1 MKACHL
7 KSILILLI
15 KTKRYKEAITYLNTA
30 LKSIQKIKY
39 LKLLPVIY
47 ESLAKAQYA
56 DGQYKNAYETYNRY
70 SDVKEKLRY
79 ERENIE
85 ELELTRI
92 QREEQ
97 ITLKEKE
104 AIILKTQNIQK
115 LILIFILIA
124 LLIMGYIILNIREN
138 KKITEI
144 LNNQKQQAAKG
155 IIDEYEKIDC
165 WIARELHDN
174 IGGTIS
180 AIRLKLSLTEE
191 EARKTFIEKVKE
203 GDSIVEVPFNQY
215 QLSLKSLEH
224 EIDNLENVNQSVR
237 RLSHSLA
244 PVMFKGQSFKNLI
257 EDKIADLFPENYK
270 VNIQCLPEDELN
282 KIEENLKFNI
292 YRILQ
297 NLSANIIIHANA
309 TKADIQVIGHK
320 DHLNIVVEDNGDG
333 FEKDKATDGIGLQL
347 IKKRVFLK
355 NGTIEINSQKG
366 KGTTIIIEI
375 PYKNSKI

>member
-1 MKACHL
+1 FTKTLQLQETFGSTEEIAFSQI
-7 KSILILLI
+7 KYAVLLI
-15 KTKRYKEAITYLNTA
+15 KTKRYKKAINYLNTA
-30 LKSIQKIKY
+30 LESIQKIKY

-47 ESLAKAQYA
+47 ENLAKAQYA
-56 DGQYKNAYETYNRY
+56 DGQYKNAYETYNKY
-70 SDVKEKLRY
+70 SDIKEELRY

-92 QREEQ
+92 QTEEQ
-97 ITLKEKE
+97 MVLKEKE
-104 AIILKTQNIQK
+104 GILLKTQNIQK

-124 LLIMGYIILNIREN
+124 LLIMGYIILNIRKN

-155 IIDEYEKIDC
+155 IIDEYEKIDS

-224 EIDNLENVNQSVR
+224 EIKNLENVNQSIR
-237 RLSHSLA
+237 NLSHTLA
-244 PVMFKGQSFKNLI
+244 PVIFQGQSFISLI
-257 EDKIADLFPENYK
+257 EHKIIELFPQNYA
-270 VNIQCLPEDELN
+270 VTVTCLPEDELN
-282 KIEENLKFNI
+282 EIGENLKFNI

-297 NLSANIIIHANA
+297 NLS
-309 TKADIQVIGHK
+309 
-320 DHLNIVVEDNGDG
+320 
-333 FEKDKATDGIGLQL
+333 
-347 IKKRVFLK
+347 
-355 NGTIEINSQKG
+355 
-366 KGTTIIIEI
+366 
-375 PYKNSKI
+375 